1 MKFKLLLFL
10 NIIFKNSLKL
20 KYKLFIEYLKG
31 YKVQKC
37 NLYEHIK
44 YSAFFKNNN
53 YKRYEI
59 NTWPHYA
66 MREYEFLINVNKF
79 RELKIKWIELINY
92 IK

>member
-1 MKFKLLLFL
+1 MKFKLLLLL
-10 NIIFKNSLKL
+10 NIIFKKSLKL

-44 YSAFFKNNN
+44 YSAFFRYNN
-53 YKRYEI
+53 YKNLEI
-59 NTWPHYA
+59 HTWPHHA
-66 MREYEFLINVNKF
+66 MKEYKFLISVDKF
-79 RELKIKWIELINY
+79 REIKIKWIELINY